1 MPLLLFILLRMQNKV
16 FQFMIGILIGIWM
29 GLLILILYF
38 VYDTDRHFM
47 SMDNQLQQFA
57 TVDDLKS
64 LTK

>member
-1 MPLLLFILLRMQNKV
+1 
-16 FQFMIGILIGIWM
+16 MIGILIGIWM